1 MRVAI
6 ISDIHGNRQALEAV
20 LDDVRA
26 VGPDAVWCLGD
37 LVGYGADPDACV
49 ELARAEAALGLV
61 GNHALAAR
69 GDLPLTEFSRGA
81 ALAAEWTRENID
93 ERNLGFLGE

>member
-20 LDDVRA
+20 LDDVRM
-26 VGPDAVWCLGD
+26 VEPDTIWCLGD

-49 ELARAEAALGLV
+49 EMARAEADLCRGGPPAPAG
-61 GNHALAAR
+61 R

-81 ALAAEWTRENID
+81 ALAAEWTRENIA
-93 ERNLGFLGE
+93 ERNLGFLG